1 MKTILKMEYYTKGNN
16 NNWYCDYYMYNY
28 NNSEQGTTKATGY
41 GYDKQS
47 TCVSKA
53 INIYKNLYK
62 RYGKNA
68 KKYTSYGLDKNN
80 TISYGI
86 GINAVINCIKCFKNV
101 KIINYIELN
110 HTGYIELEIN
120 TESEG
125 K

>member
-1 MKTILKMEYYTKGNN
+1 MKTILKLEYYTKGNN
-16 NNWYCDYYMYNY
+16 NNWYCDYYMFNY
-28 NNSEQGTTKATGY
+28 VNYEQGTTKATGY

-53 INIYKNLYK
+53 INIYKKLYK

-68 KKYTSYGLDKNN
+68 KKYTSYGLDEDN

-101 KIINYIELN
+101 KMVSQFET
-110 HTGYIELEIN
+110 HRGGYIELEID

-125 K
+125 E